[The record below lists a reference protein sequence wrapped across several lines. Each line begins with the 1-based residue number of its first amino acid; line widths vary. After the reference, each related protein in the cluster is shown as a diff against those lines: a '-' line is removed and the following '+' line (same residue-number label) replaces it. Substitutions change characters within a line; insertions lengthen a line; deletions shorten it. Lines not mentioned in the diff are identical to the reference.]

1 MQTLRIVFM
10 GTPDFA
16 VPCLQTLLDSPHSVV
31 GVFTQPDKPQGR
43 KMVLTPPPVKV
54 LAAENGVPVFQP
66 EKMKDPAALEQ
77 LEALDP
83 DLIVVV
89 AYGRILPRAVLELP
103 RYGCINVHASLLP
116 KYRGAAPIQWA
127 ILDGETE
134 TGVTIM
140 QMDAGLDTGDM
151 LLVKK
156 TPIDPEE
163 TAEML
168 FERLSAF
175 RRTGAGRDFTQA
187 GRSAPG
193 ASTGRGFRLCQN
205 DLQVYEPLGLEPF
218 GSAQLHDQVR
228 GLYSWPCATTTIGG
242 KTVKVLSARLSE
254 QKGSTPGAVIE
265 SKGKLVV
272 ACGDGGGLELLTV
285 QPQGKKAMDA
295 TAFLAGHPVAVGT
308 VLGA

>member
-1 MQTLRIVFM
+1 MQIVFM

-16 VPCLQTLLDSPHSVV
+16 VGALEALITQGHEITAVV
-31 GVFTQPDKPQGR
+31 TQPDKPKGR
-43 KMVLTPPPVKV
+43 SKELQFPPVKECAV
-54 LAAENGVPVFQP
+54 KHGIPVFQP
-66 EKMKDPAALEQ
+66 RRIKTPEAIEELKKYPADIYIVAAFGQILSQEI
-77 LEALDP
+77 LD
-83 DLIVVV
+83 
-89 AYGRILPRAVLELP
+89 LPKYRCLN
-103 RYGCINVHASLLP
+103 IHASLLP
-116 KYRGAAPIQWA
+116 KYRGASPIQRV
-127 ILDGETE
+127 IIDGEAE

-140 QMDAGLDTGDM
+140 QMNAGLDTGDM

-168 FERLSAF
+168 FDRLSAL
-175 RRTGAGRDFTQA
+175 GAQALAEILPRLDDLHPVPQPAGDFGYA
-187 GRSAPG
+187 KMISKSMSPLDWNRSA
-193 ASTGRGFRLCQN
+193 
-205 DLQVYEPLGLEPF
+205 
-218 GSAQLHDQVR
+218 AQLHDQVR

-295 TAFLAGHPVAVGT
+295 KAFLAGHPVAVGT

>member
-16 VPCLQTLLDSPHSVV
+16 VPCLQTLLESPHSVV

-66 EKMKDPAALEQ
+66 EKMKDPATLEQ
-77 LEALDP
+77 LKVLAP

-134 TGVTIM
+134 HDVNAARTQT
-140 QMDAGLDTGDM
+140 AATNKT
-151 LLVKK
+151 LLIFI
-156 TPIDPEE
+156 PILYYNL
-163 TAEML
+163 L
-168 FERLSAF
+168 FNLLSSLIQKF
-175 RRTGAGRDFTQA
+175 FP
-187 GRSAPG
+187 SSNENFHAPLSFKSV
-193 ASTGRGFRLCQN
+193 A
-205 DLQVYEPLGLEPF
+205 
-218 GSAQLHDQVR
+218 
-228 GLYSWPCATTTIGG
+228 
-242 KTVKVLSARLSE
+242 KVLIINE
-254 QKGSTPGAVIE
+254 
-265 SKGKLVV
+265 
-272 ACGDGGGLELLTV
+272 
-285 QPQGKKAMDA
+285 
-295 TAFLAGHPVAVGT
+295 
-308 VLGA
+308 

>member
-1 MQTLRIVFM
+1 M
-10 GTPDFA
+10 
-16 VPCLQTLLDSPHSVV
+16 
-31 GVFTQPDKPQGR
+31 
-43 KMVLTPPPVKV
+43 
-54 LAAENGVPVFQP
+54 
-66 EKMKDPAALEQ
+66 
-77 LEALDP
+77 
-83 DLIVVV
+83 
-89 AYGRILPRAVLELP
+89 
-103 RYGCINVHASLLP
+103 HASLLP

-156 TPIDPEE
+156 TPIDPED
-163 TAEML
+163 TAGMR
-168 FERLSAF
+168 FERLSAL
-175 RRTGAGRDFTQA
+175 GAQALAEILPRLDDLHPVPQPAGDFGYA
-187 GRSAPG
+187 KMISKSMSPLDWNRSA
-193 ASTGRGFRLCQN
+193 
-205 DLQVYEPLGLEPF
+205 
-218 GSAQLHDQVR
+218 AQLHDQVR

-295 TAFLAGHPVAVGT
+295 KAFLAGHPVAVGT
-308 VLGA
+308 VSGA

>member
-1 MQTLRIVFM
+1 M
-10 GTPDFA
+10 
-16 VPCLQTLLDSPHSVV
+16 
-31 GVFTQPDKPQGR
+31 
-43 KMVLTPPPVKV
+43 
-54 LAAENGVPVFQP
+54 PVFQP

-77 LEALDP
+77 LKALDP

-168 FERLSAF
+168 FERLSAL
-175 RRTGAGRDFTQA
+175 GAQALAEILPRLDDLHPVPQPAGDFGYA
-187 GRSAPG
+187 KMISKSMSPLDWNRSA
-193 ASTGRGFRLCQN
+193 
-205 DLQVYEPLGLEPF
+205 
-218 GSAQLHDQVR
+218 AQLHDQVR

-242 KTVKVLSARLSE
+242 KTVKVLSARLSD

-295 TAFLAGHPVAVGT
+295 KAFLAGHPVAVGT